1 MKKRRKKKHQHASH
15 KPEATVANKRL
26 FLAALAKGDA
36 PGDAARFAKISR
48 TTAYN
53 WRKED
58 EEFASNWIDAVE
70 TGIDHLETVAY
81 IRAVKK
87 SDQLLL
93 ATLRA
98 RRPGVWGRSDG
109 NERTNEDLNK
119 FLQST
124 LQEKLQRLERLGLP
138 PPIIESDFEV
148 VDVAD
153 NENNP

>member
-1 MKKRRKKKHQHASH
+1 MT
-15 KPEATVANKRL
+15 EIT
-26 FLAALAKGDA
+26 
-36 PGDAARFAKISR
+36 
-48 TTAYN
+48 
-53 WRKED
+53 ED
-58 EEFASNWIDAVE
+58 DE
-70 TGIDHLETVAY
+70 
-81 IRAVKK
+81 
-87 SDQLLL
+87 LLL